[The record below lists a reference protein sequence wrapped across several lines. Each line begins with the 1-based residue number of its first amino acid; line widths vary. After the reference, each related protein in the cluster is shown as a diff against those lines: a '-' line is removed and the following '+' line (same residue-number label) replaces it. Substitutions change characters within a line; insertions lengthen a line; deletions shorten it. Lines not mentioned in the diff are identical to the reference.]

1 MDYLHM
7 QWEADADVT
16 FYMASACKNGQT
28 FPIFMLG
35 TVSRDWIIVTNHDL
49 S

>member
-7 QWEADADVT
+7 QWQADVT
-16 FYMASACKNGQT
+16 FYVVSACVNVQI

-35 TVSRDWIIVTNHDL
+35 RNSGDWIIVKNPDL